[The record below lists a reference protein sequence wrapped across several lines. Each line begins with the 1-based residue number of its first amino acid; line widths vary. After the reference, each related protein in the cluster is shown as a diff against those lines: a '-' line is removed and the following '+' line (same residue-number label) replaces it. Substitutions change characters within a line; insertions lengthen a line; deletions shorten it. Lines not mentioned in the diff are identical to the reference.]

1 MGVEN
6 FVKNIDGSGI
16 YAVIAAVFL
25 YYVIVVMPKEK
36 KELNAMIEKV
46 ATVIANNTEVI
57 RETKAIHR
65 EMGKTLDEIRADIKE
80 LKTSTDLTSVYTML
94 EKLEDKINQLGK

>member
-6 FVKNIDGSGI
+6 FVKNIDSSGI

-65 EMGKTLDEIRADIKE
+65 EMEKTLGEIRDDIKE

>member
-6 FVKNIDGSGI
+6 FVKNIDSSGI

-65 EMGKTLDEIRADIKE
+65 EMGKTLDEIRDGIKE

-94 EKLEDKINQLGK
+94 EKLENKINQLGK

>member
-1 MGVEN
+1 MGVGN
-6 FVKNIDGSGI
+6 IVKNIDSSGI
-16 YAVIAAVFL
+16 YVVIAAVFL

-36 KELNAMIEKV
+36 KELNAMIERV

-57 RETKAIHR
+57 RETKALHR

>member
-6 FVKNIDGSGI
+6 FVKNIDSSGI

-65 EMGKTLDEIRADIKE
+65 EMGKTLDEIRDDIKE

>member
-6 FVKNIDGSGI
+6 IVKNIDSSGI

-36 KELNAMIEKV
+36 KELNAMIERV

-57 RETKAIHR
+57 RETKALHR

>member
-6 FVKNIDGSGI
+6 FVKNIDSSGI

-36 KELNAMIEKV
+36 KELNAMIERV

-65 EMGKTLDEIRADIKE
+65 EMGKTLDEIREDIKE

>member
-6 FVKNIDGSGI
+6 FVKNIDSSGI

-57 RETKAIHR
+57 RETKTIHKDM
-65 EMGKTLDEIRADIKE
+65 EKTLGEIRDDIKE

>member
-6 FVKNIDGSGI
+6 FVKNIDSSGI

-46 ATVIANNTEVI
+46 ATVVANNTEVI
-57 RETKAIHR
+57 RETKTIHKDM
-65 EMGKTLDEIRADIKE
+65 EKTLGEIRDDIKE

>member
-6 FVKNIDGSGI
+6 FVKNIDSSGI
-16 YAVIAAVFL
+16 YAVIAAAFL